1 MHARSLLTP
10 TDLLTGLAQLDGWT
24 LHGDGADLAIT
35 KRLGFSNFYETM
47 AFVNALAFVANQQD
61 HHPDL
66 QVSYGHCV
74 VCWRTHDSGGVTAL
88 DLHCATLTDRLMSQ
102 SSGPA

>member
-1 MHARSLLTP
+1 MNSEQLQQQLQALVPQIVAWRRQMHMHPEPSF
-10 TDLLTGLAQLDGWT
+10 
-24 LHGDGADLAIT
+24 
-35 KRLGFSNFYETM
+35 KEYETM

-74 VCWRTHDSGGVTAL
+74 VCWRTHDAGGVTAL
-88 DLHCATLTDRLMSQ
+88 DLHCATLTDRLMSL
-102 SSGPA
+102 SSGPD